1 MGCVWRRE
9 SARSVDN
16 LWRCPTRNAK
26 AAGYFAVAGTSVA
39 VVVRN
44 VTRRSHFLGE
54 RSWRSTSSSL
64 GRCWACFITCH
75 IGVHISRRIS
85 PLRYETCFLWICSS
99 NQSMMNEQINHFV
112 LWVQA
117 GTSENTVSQYAVYQ
131 REVFA
136 IRNRHELI
144 QFGGFEEDGETR
156 VEVYCD
162 EVLWGLVFEFKI
174 GWLYL
179 VLF

>member
-1 MGCVWRRE
+1 
-9 SARSVDN
+9 
-16 LWRCPTRNAK
+16 
-26 AAGYFAVAGTSVA
+26 
-39 VVVRN
+39 
-44 VTRRSHFLGE
+44 
-54 RSWRSTSSSL
+54 
-64 GRCWACFITCH
+64 
-75 IGVHISRRIS
+75 
-85 PLRYETCFLWICSS
+85 
-99 NQSMMNEQINHFV
+99 MMNEQINHFV

-162 EVLWGLVFEFKI
+162 EVL
-174 GWLYL
+174 
-179 VLF
+179 